1 MVIPRAVS
9 GGGGR
14 RDVVTEGEA
23 RDYVIFIV
31 SISGM
36 AFFDLYFYI
45 LLFHSV
51 RVKSRERKVL

>member
-36 AFFDLYFYI
+36 AFFHLYF
-45 LLFHSV
+45 
-51 RVKSRERKVL
+51 